1 MLCETFTFL
10 YQLAVQDQMVKRV
23 KLAQLVKASAC
34 QGGIYSLNLIL
45 RINLWGDFSKVQ
57 AHWAPFGTNQE
68 DKFVISMKS
77 DDSVII
83 KK

>member
-1 MLCETFTFL
+1 MSRGGGGGRHSIKYNAMRNLYL
-10 YQLAVQDQMVKRV
+10 YQLAVQDKMVKRV

-57 AHWAPFGTNQE
+57 AHNL
-68 DKFVISMKS
+68 
-77 DDSVII
+77 
-83 KK
+83 